1 MNLVTLIR
9 ALAKQYEDNS
19 ELTNTQTLAET
30 LKILSEEISVTANDL
45 EEVYRRFREG
55 EKGITLKRIRIERE
69 AEEYK
74 QRQEEH
80 KRRQEQPPTTEN
92 QKQ

>member
-9 ALAKQYEDNS
+9 ALAKQYEDND

-45 EEVYRRFREG
+45 EEVYRRFRE
-55 EKGITLKRIRIERE
+55 EDKVVTLKQIRIERE
-69 AEEYK
+69 IEEHK
-74 QRQEEH
+74 RRQEEH

>member
-9 ALAKQYEDNS
+9 ALAKQYEDND

-45 EEVYRRFREG
+45 EEVYRRFRE
-55 EKGITLKRIRIERE
+55 EDKVVTLKQIRIERE
-69 AEEYK
+69 I
-74 QRQEEH
+74 EEH